1 MSSTYV
7 LELELI
13 AFAYDRLKIENEG
26 YADSQVFGL
35 CTYMVV
41 GEEQIFGGKKKQVLL
56 DVWETSKWRCK
67 VDSM

>member
-26 YADSQVFGL
+26 YADS
-35 CTYMVV
+35 
-41 GEEQIFGGKKKQVLL
+41 
-56 DVWETSKWRCK
+56 
-67 VDSM
+67 